1 MASLRSVSSPLP
13 RRRTVHGN
21 CALENLF
28 AGLDRDRAVM
38 VERDLPIRISHEQSG
53 EEANVSRNALSPDD
67 MRSAI
72 WLGLRPKNA
81 RYNLA
86 ITPQWERMGSGRP
99 LSMKT
104 WRVLLFVAL
113 YVALL
118 VLIAVV
124 KLAMR

>member
-1 MASLRSVSSPLP
+1 
-13 RRRTVHGN
+13 
-21 CALENLF
+21 
-28 AGLDRDRAVM
+28 
-38 VERDLPIRISHEQSG
+38 
-53 EEANVSRNALSPDD
+53 